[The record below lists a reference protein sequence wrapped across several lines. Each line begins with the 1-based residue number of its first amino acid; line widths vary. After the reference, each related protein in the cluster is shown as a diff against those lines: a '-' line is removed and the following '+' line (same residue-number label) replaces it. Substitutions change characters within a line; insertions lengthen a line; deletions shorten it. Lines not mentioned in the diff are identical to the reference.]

1 MSDHCKHCRAAL
13 EATTTR
19 RQLMTGG
26 AALLAASALSVGRA
40 KAATD
45 TIVTPQNVIPPPE
58 ALDRLM
64 KGNARYA
71 ANQPNERDF
80 SHDRAERATAQY
92 PIAAVL
98 SCADSRVSPELL
110 FDQGPGDVFVVRLAG
125 NFLDDDG
132 FASLEY
138 AVKFLGA
145 PLVMILGHTNC
156 GAIDAAIKVVKE
168 GIELPGH
175 LPELIKSIEP
185 AVIAAHARH
194 PSDLL
199 AAATE
204 ENVRLN
210 MKRLV
215 DNEPI
220 MTEPLAAKKLA
231 IAGGVYD
238 IATGKVNLLT

>member
-1 MSDHCKHCRAAL
+1 MSDHCKHCRTAL
-13 EATTTR
+13 EAPTR
-19 RQLMTGG
+19 RQLMTGA
-26 AALLAASALSVGRA
+26 AALVAASALSVGRA
-40 KAATD
+40 KAGAN
-45 TIVTPQNVIPPPE
+45 TIVTPQNVIPPAQ
-58 ALDRLM
+58 ALERLM
-64 KGNARYA
+64 QGNARYA
-71 ANQPNERDF
+71 ANEPNERDF

-231 IAGGVYD
+231 LAGGIYD

>member
-1 MSDHCKHCRAAL
+1 MSDHCKHYRTAL
-13 EATTTR
+13 EAPTR
-19 RQLMTGG
+19 RQLMTGA
-26 AALLAASALSVGRA
+26 AALVAASALPLVRA
-40 KAATD
+40 KAEDA
-45 TIVTPQNVIPPPE
+45 IVTPQNVIPPSQ

-64 KGNARYA
+64 QGNARYA
-71 ANQPNERDF
+71 ANEPNERDF

-110 FDQGPGDVFVVRLAG
+110 FDQSPGDVFVVRLAG

-156 GAIDAAIKVVKE
+156 GAIDAAIKVVKDR
-168 GIELPGH
+168 IELPGH

-210 MKRLV
+210 VKRLEGN
-215 DNEPI
+215 DPI

-238 IATGKVNLLT
+238 IATGKVNLL

>member
-1 MSDHCKHCRAAL
+1 MREHCEHCSALL
-13 EATTTR
+13 EAPTR
-19 RQLMTGG
+19 RGLMTGA
-26 AALLAASALSVGRA
+26 AALLAASALPLTSVRSD
-40 KAATD
+40 AAA
-45 TIVTPQNVIPPPE
+45 PAPNPNAIPPAE
-58 ALDRLM
+58 ALDLLM
-64 KGNARYA
+64 QGNARYMA
-71 ANQPNERDF
+71 GEMDEKDF
-80 SHDRAERATAQY
+80 SVDRAARAAAQF
-92 PIAAVL
+92 PIAAIL
-98 SCADSRVSPELL
+98 GCADSRVSPELL

-145 PLVMILGHTNC
+145 PLVMVLGHTNC

-168 GIELPGH
+168 RIELPGH

-185 AVIAAHARH
+185 AVIAAHGRH

-210 MKRLV
+210 VKRLI
-215 DNEPI
+215 DNAPI
-220 MTEPLAAKKLA
+220 MTDALAAKKIA
-231 IAGGVYD
+231 VAGGIYD
-238 IATGKVNLLT
+238 IATGKVNLI